1 MKVLHDLLIGIGH
14 DPRVVAAFRAFV
26 LYVLPIAVEA
36 AIGYL
41 THHVGPGLVGVVGV
55 TAMLMRALE
64 GAVIDYLQKP
74 NQNIAPV
81 DHISA

>member
-26 LYVLPIAVEA
+26 LYVLPIATEA
-36 AIGYL
+36 GIGYL

>member
-1 MKVLHDLLIGIGH
+1 MKVLRDLLVGVGH
-14 DPRVVAAFRAFV
+14 DPRVVAAFRALV
-26 LYVLPIAVEA
+26 LYVLPVGAELL
-36 AIGYL
+36 IGYL
-41 THHVGPGLVGVVGV
+41 THLNDPALVGVVAV
-55 TAMLMRALE
+55 TVPVIRALE